1 MAARLKARKSTAL
14 PIPVVAANTGWLEAD
29 SYDRQAW
36 RELTAQAATIGELIQ
51 SGERLVPHF
60 GELLRDLFYALF
72 KANLIWLKPD
82 SVRASTVLNRT
93 ILTDLIDTPTFAA
106 LKQRTLLDEDK
117 AAIAALALG
126 EQAAELVRAER
137 LINRREMLD
146 LWELKRQEEE
156 LAERAQEL
164 QEAKDFK
171 LEAAGE
177 ADQEQAQA
185 ARLEQLK
192 QAAARA
198 AQVAEARM
206 NQKARAVVEQVNQA
220 RRSELKRMQLKS
232 GQLAQEI
239 DRIAADS
246 HDFGVEF
253 GQAGRLNA
261 GARLELGRR
270 LAKNRKIAQ
279 LARLVG
285 RFKQEALAL
294 RRKTIERAS
303 AEVYDIERGADLGRL
318 IGAELVALHHPLLH
332 RDFRRRLFEGELLQ
346 YQLRQD
352 EQKGKGPMVVCLDL
366 SSSMQG
372 DKELWAKAMTL
383 TLMDI
388 ARRQR
393 RLFRAIL
400 FSSGPQALRVLD
412 LNRERRWEPELAK
425 VLELAEYFP
434 GGGTEFEQ
442 PLDAAVELIQRKKLR
457 RADVVFITDGECQV
471 GPQWLVTLNQ
481 RKADL
486 DFRIFGILVDVTGG
500 GELSSLAQFSDRIS
514 SVRQLTAQAG
524 RDLFLQI

>member
-1 MAARLKARKSTAL
+1 MAKLKARKPKTLA
-14 PIPVVAANTGWLEAD
+14 IPVVPANTGWLEAD
-29 SYDRQAW
+29 SYDRRAW
-36 RELTAQAATIGELIQ
+36 RELTAQAPTIGELIEG
-51 SGERLVPHF
+51 GERLVPHF

-72 KANLIWLKPD
+72 KANLVWLKPD

-93 ILTDLIDTPTFAA
+93 ILTDLIDTATFQA
-106 LKQRTLLDEDK
+106 LKQCTLLDEDK

-164 QEAKDFK
+164 EAAKDFK
-171 LEAAGE
+171 FEPSPGE
-177 ADQEQAQA
+177 PGEEQAQGEK
-185 ARLEQLK
+185 LEQLK

-198 AQVAEARM
+198 AQVAEARL
-206 NQKARAVVEQVNQA
+206 NQKARAVAEQVNQS
-220 RRSELKRMQLKS
+220 RRAELKRMQLKA
-232 GQLAQEI
+232 GHLAQEI
-239 DRIAADS
+239 DQIAADS
-246 HDFGVEF
+246 HDFGLEF

-270 LAKNRKIAQ
+270 LASNRKIAQ

-294 RRKTIERAS
+294 RRNQMERAA

-318 IGAELVALHHPLLH
+318 IGAELVALSHPVLQ
-332 RDFRRRLFEGELLQ
+332 RDFRRRLFEAELLQ

-372 DKELWAKAMTL
+372 DKELWAKAVTL

-393 RLFRAIL
+393 RLFRAVL
-400 FSSGPQALRVLD
+400 FSSGPEALRVLD
-412 LNRERRWEPELAK
+412 LNRERRYEPELAK
-425 VLELAEYFP
+425 VMELAEYFP
-434 GGGTEFEQ
+434 GGGTQFEQ

-457 RADVVFITDGECQV
+457 RADIVFITDGESSV
-471 GPQWLVTLNQ
+471 DPQWLAKLNQ

-486 DFRIFGILVDVTGG
+486 DFKIFGVLVDVTGG
-500 GELSSLAQFSDRIS
+500 GEVGTLSQFSDRIS

-524 RDLFLQI
+524 RDIFLQI